1 MAGGFPRYDRSM
13 SRKIPT
19 DVSDTLRVRL
29 DKWLWAAR
37 FYKTRALAHEA
48 IEGGR
53 VRLDGD
59 RVKPSREV
67 RVGDVLSLHV
77 NDLEWVVN
85 VQKLAERRGPA
96 SEARELYAET
106 GESLATRLRVIEQRR
121 LMAEPGSDLRGRPS
135 KKAMR
140 LIHRFTE
147 SH

>member
-1 MAGGFPRYDRSM
+1 M

-67 RVGDVLSLHV
+67 RVDDVLTLHI
-77 NDLEWVVN
+77 NDLEWVVS
-85 VQKLAERRGPA
+85 VRKLSERRGPA

-106 GESLATRLRVIEQRR
+106 EESLATRLLAIEQRR
-121 LMAEPGSDLRGRPS
+121 LMVEPGSSLRGRPS
-135 KKAMR
+135 KKDMR

-147 SH
+147 SR

>member
-1 MAGGFPRYDRSM
+1 M
-13 SRKIPT
+13 SRKPPAE
-19 DVSDTLRVRL
+19 VSDTQRVRL

-53 VRLDGD
+53 VRLDGE

-67 RVGDVLSLHV
+67 RVGDRLSLHI
-77 NDLEWVVN
+77 NDLDWVVN
-85 VQKLAERRGPA
+85 VQKLSERRGPA
-96 SEARELYAET
+96 PEARELYVET
-106 GESLATRLRVIEQRR
+106 EESLAARLQAIEQRR
-121 LMAEPGSDLRGRPS
+121 LTVEPGTGIRGRPS
-135 KKAMR
+135 KKDMR

>member
-1 MAGGFPRYDRSM
+1 M
-13 SRKIPT
+13 SRKPPAEA
-19 DVSDTLRVRL
+19 SDILRVRL

-53 VRLDGD
+53 VRLEGE

-67 RVGDVLSLHV
+67 RVCDVLTLHL
-77 NDLEWVVN
+77 NDLEWVVA
-85 VQKLAERRGPA
+85 VRKLSERRGPA

-106 GESLATRLRVIEQRR
+106 EASLATRLQAIEQRR
-121 LMAEPGSDLRGRPS
+121 LAVEPGTSIRGRPS
-135 KKAMR
+135 KKDMR

-147 SH
+147 SS

>member
-1 MAGGFPRYDRSM
+1 M
-13 SRKIPT
+13 SRKTP
-19 DVSDTLRVRL
+19 VEASDNIRVRL

-53 VRLDGD
+53 ARLEGE

-67 RVGDVLSLHV
+67 RVGDVLTLHI
-77 NDLEWVVN
+77 NDLEWVVS
-85 VQKLAERRGPA
+85 VRKLSERRGPA

-106 GESLATRLRVIEQRR
+106 EASLAARLSAIEQRR
-121 LMAEPGSDLRGRPS
+121 LVVEPGTSIRGRPS
-135 KKAMR
+135 KKDAR